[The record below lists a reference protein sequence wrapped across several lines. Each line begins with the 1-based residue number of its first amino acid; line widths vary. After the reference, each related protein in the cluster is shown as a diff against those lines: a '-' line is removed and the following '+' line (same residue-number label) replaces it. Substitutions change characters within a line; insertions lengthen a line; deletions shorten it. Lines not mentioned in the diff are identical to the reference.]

1 MTKIDHAGNIAY
13 AATFEYFTALRI
25 AAVAVFLLLLASLAV
40 NLWQFR
46 RPPVVLVVRVDEA
59 GRAEAI
65 RYKNGEYTPRE
76 AEIVSRLN
84 EWAIYRFRLLKA
96 VVGDNFKKNYF
107 FLDSKLVRG
116 SLANDADVVAKI
128 QAGTMAEQDVQING
142 ITFRSFEARKDPDG
156 TVGTGECVIDMYKSY
171 SGQPREHWQLT
182 AKYKVNP
189 TASAQRS
196 LSDPAFQLANPLG
209 VTVIWF
215 HEDRAF
221 D

>member
-1 MTKIDHAGNIAY
+1 MTKIDHAGNVAY
-13 AATFEYFTALRI
+13 AATFEYFTALRVT
-25 AAVAVFLLLLASLAV
+25 AVASVLLLLTSLAV

-46 RPPVVLVVRVDEA
+46 RPPVMMVVRVDEA

-65 RYKNGEYTPRE
+65 RYKTAEYTPRE

-96 VVGDNFKKNYF
+96 AVTDNFKKNYF
-107 FLDSKLVRG
+107 FLDSKLARG
-116 SLANDADVVAKI
+116 LLANDADVVAKI

-142 ITFRSFEARKDPDG
+142 ITFRSFEVRKDPDG
-156 TVGTGECVIDMYKSY
+156 TAGTGECVIDMYKSY

-189 TASAQRS
+189 AAAAQRS